1 MAAASSNEGSTTA
14 STRQQA
20 TQVPAL
26 QMLSALHHSNK
37 KPLTCV
43 ILVRFIAFGSNKT
56 NCPQVESRWGLEGET
71 VIYSTGNT
79 VGIEIL
85 DESREYI
92 TNVLRSSIIPIKQ
105 DTKVWND
112 DNNSTEM
119 MVCTIDDLNA
129 SYSKLKGQKGGC

>member
-1 MAAASSNEGSTTA
+1 
-14 STRQQA
+14 
-20 TQVPAL
+20 
-26 QMLSALHHSNK
+26 MLSALHQSNK

-43 ILVRFIAFGSNKT
+43 ILVRFIAFVSKKT

-129 SYSKLKGQKGGC
+129 SYSKLKGQKRGS